1 MDEHTGLPYFYFDS
15 EHAIAVQSWVI
26 NASGG
31 LPGVKNREHLESALG
46 HIQNDQYYPDI
57 VDKLCHLVF
66 SIIKSHPFNDGNKR
80 SSIALGAY
88 FLELNGY
95 DYVVSHF
102 VHEMENIAVAVASNV
117 INKVLLSQVI
127 ASLLYEN
134 DYSEG
139 LKLELIDAISKA
151 QQGIDSA
158 DDAL

>member
-1 MDEHTGLPYFYFDS
+1 MDEHTGIPYFYFDS
-15 EHAIAVQSWVI
+15 GHAIAVQTWVI

-31 LPGVKNREHLESALG
+31 LPGIKNREHLESALG
-46 HIQNDQYYPDI
+46 HIQNDQYYPGI

-95 DYVVSHF
+95 DYIVSHF
-102 VHEMENIAVAVASNV
+102 IHEMENIAVAVAGNAIS
-117 INKVLLSQVI
+117 KALLNQVI
-127 ASLLYEN
+127 SSLLYED

-139 LKLELIDAISKA
+139 LKLVLIEAISREQHAK
-151 QQGIDSA
+151 DCE
-158 DDAL
+158 